1 MGVNPVTGGDGAML
15 IKEIREGRGESP
27 SRLPDFHPSSAVP
40 SALTPAE
47 AIRSFCREKGR
58 CPWRGRM
65 RRGGG

>member
-15 IKEIREGRGESP
+15 IKEIREGESP
-27 SRLPDFHPSSAVP
+27 SRLPNFHPSSAVP

-47 AIRSFCREKGR
+47 TIGPFCREKSYYSWTR
-58 CPWRGRM
+58 RM